1 MNYHHLSL
9 FEREKLA
16 LLKAKGVSFREIGR
30 QLNRCHTTL
39 IREYGNKAKYGRQ
52 YIPCKAQEKADKAE
66 SLQRTKAPLK
76 NPQVFLYVRR
86 KLRDE
91 KWPPETIAGRLP
103 GDLPGESIHHE
114 TIYRYIYNSKKKW
127 RINLWQ
133 YLAKHRK
140 KRMKKDGRKV
150 NTQTKYLRALP
161 LVNRPA
167 EAHDRKIVGHWETDN
182 LGGKVSDKQTVSGT
196 TERKSRYTKLTL
208 LKDKTSITKMYKIKT
223 QLGNL
228 PPQMRQTL
236 TIDNGPENAKHKL
249 IKSTFKDGVYSCQ
262 SYHSWEK
269 GSVENMFGRVR
280 RFIPKGTSLDTVD
293 KKTIKIVEHWLNHTP
308 RKCLGYK
315 TPYEIMQVELES
327 IKRQGGA
334 LRVRM

>member
-16 LLKAKGVSFREIGR
+16 LLRAQGVSFREIGR
-30 QLNRCHTTL
+30 QLNRSHTTL

-52 YIPCKAQEKADKAE
+52 YVPCKAQEKADKTE

-91 KWPPETIAGRLP
+91 KWPPETIAGRLS

-150 NTQTKYLRALP
+150 NTQAKYLRALP
-161 LVNRPA
+161 LVDRPA

-208 LKDKTSITKMYKIKT
+208 LKDKTSQTKMNKIKT
-223 QLGNL
+223 KLGKL

-236 TIDNGPENAKHKL
+236 TIDNGPENAKHRL
-249 IKSTFKDGVYSCQ
+249 VRSTFKEGIYSCQ
-262 SYHSWEK
+262 PYHSWEK

-315 TPYEIMQVELES
+315 TPYEIMQIELES

-334 LRVRM
+334 LQVRM